1 MKKGLV
7 FFFLIFS
14 TGVFAQI
21 PNWKVLEPNFQ
32 YTMTLVAKVNVDGV
46 QLSSKNDIVSAFVGT
61 SCRGV
66 SELTY
71 VANEK
76 AHFAYLTVFS
86 NTPGELITFYVF
98 NSAKGVITKI
108 GKPITFTPY
117 QNLGNLFQS
126 YSIAEPALSNKA
138 ELLSFDFLSVK
149 SVSSVIIPG
158 SVKVTILEG
167 NELGNLTPIFTLS
180 KGANLFKNRLILK
193 TSTTADSFTGPVTYE
208 VLSEDEST
216 LSTYTVNVTQIPAP
230 PLFYKKDVVCTT
242 LGAIKVVSKREGST
256 VNLSLNG
263 KPTDTRVITNGEA
276 SFLNLASGTYV
287 ATIGTDSKVIVINIK

>member
-46 QLSSKNDIVSAFVGT
+46 QLSSKNDLVSAFVGT

-76 AHFAYLTVFS
+76 AYFAYLTVFS

-108 GKPITFTPY
+108 GKPVTFTPY

-149 SVSSVIIPG
+149 SVSSVITPG

-167 NELGNLTPIFTLS
+167 NALGNLTPIFTLS
-180 KGANLFKNRLILK
+180 KGANLFKNRLIQK
-193 TSTTADSFTGPVTYE
+193 TSTTADSFTGIVTYE

-230 PLFYKKDVVCTT
+230 PLFYKKDAVCNT

>member
-167 NELGNLTPIFTLS
+167 NALGNLTPIFTLS

>member
-1 MKKGLV
+1 M
-7 FFFLIFS
+7 
-14 TGVFAQI
+14 
-21 PNWKVLEPNFQ
+21 
-32 YTMTLVAKVNVDGV
+32 
-46 QLSSKNDIVSAFVGT
+46 
-61 SCRGV
+61 

-76 AHFAYLTVFS
+76 AYFAYLTIFS
-86 NTPGELITFYVF
+86 NTPGELVTFYVF

-117 QNLGNLFQS
+117 QHLGNLFQS

-138 ELLSFDFLSVK
+138 ELLTFEFLNVK
-149 SVSSVIIPG
+149 SASSIVTPG
-158 SVKVTILEG
+158 SAKVTIYEG
-167 NELGNLTPIFTLS
+167 NSLGNLTPVFTLS
-180 KGANLFKNRLILK
+180 KGANLFKNRLVQK

-216 LSTYTVNVTQIPAP
+216 LSTYTVNVTQILAP
-230 PLFYKKDVVCTT
+230 PLFYKKDAVCTT
-242 LGAIKVVSKREGST
+242 LGAIKVSSKREGST

-263 KPTDTRVITNGEA
+263 KPIDTRVITNGEA

-287 ATIGTDSKVIVINIK
+287 ATILTDSKVIVINIK

>member
-32 YTMTLVAKVNVDGV
+32 YTMTFVAKVNVDGV
-46 QLSSKNDIVSAFVGT
+46 QLSSKNDLVSAFVGT

-71 VANEK
+71 VDSEK
-76 AHFAYLTVFS
+76 AYFAYLTVFS
-86 NTPGELITFYVF
+86 NTPGELITFYVY
-98 NSAKGVITKI
+98 NSSKNAITKI
-108 GKPITFTPY
+108 TKTVSFAPL
-117 QNLGNLFQS
+117 QNFGNLFQS

-138 ELLSFDFLSVK
+138 EILTFEFLNVK
-149 SVSSVIIPG
+149 SASSIVTPG
-158 SVKVTILEG
+158 SAKVTIYEG
-167 NELGNLTPIFTLS
+167 NSLGNLTPVFTLS
-180 KGANLFKNRLILK
+180 KGAKLFKNRLIQK
-193 TSTTADSFTGPVTYE
+193 TSTTADSFTGPVAYE

-216 LSTYTVNVTQIPAP
+216 LSTYTVNVTQILAP
-230 PLFYKKDVVCTT
+230 PLFYKKDAVCTT
-242 LGAIKVVSKREGST
+242 LGAIKVSSKREGST

>member
-149 SVSSVIIPG
+149 SVSSVITPG

-167 NELGNLTPIFTLS
+167 NALGNLTPIFTLS